1 MLYGECL
8 ICRQCDIAFL
18 RARIDAVAIGC
29 QIALLVSR
37 DLLGEGQRQL
47 APRRDTITVNMM
59 QWKRR
64 GGREVIIAPAGGGA
78 WAAPGQ
84 GVGRAYA
91 DKTTPHVY
99 VIDGDAGSSLHGRD
113 RRQAD
118 DRPGRR

>member
-1 MLYGECL
+1 MKSLSSALASTPWQSAVRSLSSCPAIYS
-8 ICRQCDIAFL
+8 A
-18 RARIDAVAIGC
+18 RASDNWHLDG
-29 QIALLVSR
+29 
-37 DLLGEGQRQL
+37 
-47 APRRDTITVNMM
+47 DTITVNMM

-84 GVGRAYA
+84 GGRAYA